1 MGHRRF
7 LIINGF
13 ETLATGIFMS
23 VQHHL
28 MQDDPHAQI
37 VHVTHHLGDVNWT
50 LILAIVGVYAIMAG
64 ACRHS
69 EKAQHRALIALGAL
83 WCAYLFA
90 FAVQDFHFQGRIG
103 INTLFTLFIFISV
116 LVEAVSDGGGGR

>member
-28 MQDDPHAQI
+28 MQDDPHTRI
-37 VHVTHHLGDVNWT
+37 VHVTQHLGDVNWA

-64 ACRHS
+64 ACRY
-69 EKAQHRALIALGAL
+69 EKAQRWALIALGSL

-90 FAVQDFHFQGRIG
+90 FVVQDLYFPGQIG
-103 INTLFTLFIFISV
+103 ISTLLTLFVLVGIF
-116 LVEAVSDGGGGR
+116 VEAVSNDGGGR

>member
-7 LIINGF
+7 LIISGF

-28 MQDDPHAQI
+28 MQDDPHTQI
-37 VHVTHHLGDVNWT
+37 VHVTHHLGDANWT
-50 LILAIVGVYAIMAG
+50 LILSIVGVYAIMAG
-64 ACRHS
+64 VCRYG
-69 EKAQHRALIALGAL
+69 EKTQHWALIALGSL

-90 FAVQDFHFQGRIG
+90 FVVQDFYFRGQIG
-103 INTLFTLFIFISV
+103 ISTLLTLFVLVGIF
-116 LVEAVSDGGGGR
+116 VEAVSDDEGGR

>member
-7 LIINGF
+7 LIISGF

-28 MQDDPHAQI
+28 MQDDPHTQI
-37 VHVTHHLGDVNWT
+37 VHVTHHLGDANWT
-50 LILAIVGVYAIMAG
+50 LILSIVGV
-64 ACRHS
+64 CRYG
-69 EKAQHRALIALGAL
+69 EKTQHWALIALGSL

-90 FAVQDFHFQGRIG
+90 FAVQDFYFRGQIG
-103 INTLFTLFIFISV
+103 ISTLLTLFVLVGIF
-116 LVEAVSDGGGGR
+116 VEAVSDDGGGR

>member
-1 MGHRRF
+1 MEHRRF
-7 LIINGF
+7 LVVTGF

-64 ACRHS
+64 TCRHS
-69 EKAQHRALIALGAL
+69 EKAQHWALIVLGSL

-90 FAVQDFHFQGRIG
+90 FAVQDFYFRGQIG
-103 INTLFTLFIFISV
+103 ISTLLTLFVLVGIF
-116 LVEAVSDGGGGR
+116 VEAVSDDGGGR

>member
-28 MQDDPHAQI
+28 MQDDPHARI

-64 ACRHS
+64 VCRRS
-69 EKAQHRALIALGAL
+69 EKAQHRALIVLGSL

-90 FAVQDFHFQGRIG
+90 FAVQDFYFRGQIG
-103 INTLFTLFIFISV
+103 ISTLLTLFMLIGIF
-116 LVEAVSDGGGGR
+116 VEAVSDDGGGR

>member
-64 ACRHS
+64 ACRYS
-69 EKAQHRALIALGAL
+69 ERAQKWALIALGAL

>member
-7 LIINGF
+7 LIISGF

-23 VQHHL
+23 VQRHL
-28 MQDDPHAQI
+28 MQDDPHTQI
-37 VHVTHHLGDVNWT
+37 VHVTHHLGDTNWT

-64 ACRHS
+64 ACRRS
-69 EKAQHRALIALGAL
+69 EKAQHWALIVLGSL

-90 FAVQDFHFQGRIG
+90 FVVQDFYFRGQIG
-103 INTLFTLFIFISV
+103 ISTLLTLFVLVGIF
-116 LVEAVSDGGGGR
+116 VEAVSDDGGGR

>member
-28 MQDDPHAQI
+28 MQDDPHARI

-64 ACRHS
+64 ACRYS
-69 EKAQHRALIALGAL
+69 EKAQHWALIVLGSL

-90 FAVQDFHFQGRIG
+90 FAVGL
-103 INTLFTLFIFISV
+103 LFPWPNWH
-116 LVEAVSDGGGGR
+116 

>member
-7 LIINGF
+7 LVVTGF

-23 VQHHL
+23 AQQHF
-28 MQDDPHAQI
+28 MRDDPHAR
-37 VHVTHHLGDVNWT
+37 V
-50 LILAIVGVYAIMAG
+50 
-64 ACRHS
+64 
-69 EKAQHRALIALGAL
+69 
-83 WCAYLFA
+83 
-90 FAVQDFHFQGRIG
+90 VQDFHFRRQIG

>member
-28 MQDDPHAQI
+28 MQDDPHTQI
-37 VHVTHHLGDVNWT
+37 VHVTHHLGDANWT

-64 ACRHS
+64 ACRRG
-69 EKAQHRALIALGAL
+69 EKAQHWALIVLGSL

-90 FAVQDFHFQGRIG
+90 FAVQDFYFRGQIG
-103 INTLFTLFIFISV
+103 ISTLLTLFV
-116 LVEAVSDGGGGR
+116 LVGIFAEAVSDDGGGR